1 MHASGFDKS
10 GSGGAR
16 PTAWGALLP
25 PSPAKIYRHRL
36 LSPKPPII
44 LDIPG
49 DSPLRRFAPDVQI
62 MR

>member
-1 MHASGFDKS
+1 VHASGFDKS

-49 DSPLRRFAPDVQI
+49 DSPL
-62 MR
+62 